1 MMKTDDSLK
10 KLKDAIKNHEPIIV
24 NYGKGYFS
32 NEDIKEIT
40 FWSKDKNR
48 YVSETGQWST
58 ELLLD
63 IIKGKIENL
72 SIELIPND

>member
-1 MMKTDDSLK
+1 MMKTDDLLK

-24 NYGKGYFS
+24 NYGKGIFS
-32 NEDIKEIT
+32 NKEIKEIT
-40 FWSKDKNR
+40 FWSKDKNK

-63 IIKGKIENL
+63 IIKGKVENT
-72 SIELIPND
+72 SIELMANE

>member
-24 NYGKGYFS
+24 NYGKGYFT

-63 IIKGKIENL
+63 IIKGKVENL
-72 SIELIPND
+72 SIELMPNE

>member
-1 MMKTDDSLK
+1 MMKTDDLLK

-24 NYGKGYFS
+24 NYGKGIFS
-32 NEDIKEIT
+32 SKEIKEIT
-40 FWSKDKNR
+40 FWSKDKNK

-63 IIKGKIENL
+63 IIKGKVENT
-72 SIELIPND
+72 SIELMANE